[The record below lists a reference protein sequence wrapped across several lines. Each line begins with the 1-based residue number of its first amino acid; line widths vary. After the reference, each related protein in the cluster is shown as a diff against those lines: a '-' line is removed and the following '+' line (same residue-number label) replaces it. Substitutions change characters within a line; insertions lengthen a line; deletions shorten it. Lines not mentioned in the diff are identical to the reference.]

1 MNFSISFDPTNF
13 SDLHG
18 RKSKSPRKTFYR
30 LKIFLRDEI
39 VTLGDD
45 SINPKEGVGQ
55 YIEPEKWNEI
65 INDPDI
71 TVVDTRNDYE
81 VALGTFEGAINPKT
95 KTFHEWD
102 HFCKGILSPNKNQK
116 VAMFCTGGIRCEK
129 ASAHLLKQ
137 GFEEVYHLKG
147 GILNYLEKIN
157 PEENQWKEN
166 VSFSIIEYLLFMVWK
181 TEPVDFASD
190 VGGL

>member
-1 MNFSISFDPTNF
+1 M
-13 SDLHG
+13 HG

-55 YIEPEKWNEI
+55 YIEPEKWNEV

-81 VALGTFEGAINPKT
+81 VALGTFKGAINPKT
-95 KTFHEWD
+95 KPFSRMGS
-102 HFCKGILSPNKNQK
+102 FCKGIPITK
-116 VAMFCTGGIRCEK
+116 
-129 ASAHLLKQ
+129 
-137 GFEEVYHLKG
+137 
-147 GILNYLEKIN
+147 
-157 PEENQWKEN
+157 
-166 VSFSIIEYLLFMVWK
+166 
-181 TEPVDFASD
+181 
-190 VGGL
+190 